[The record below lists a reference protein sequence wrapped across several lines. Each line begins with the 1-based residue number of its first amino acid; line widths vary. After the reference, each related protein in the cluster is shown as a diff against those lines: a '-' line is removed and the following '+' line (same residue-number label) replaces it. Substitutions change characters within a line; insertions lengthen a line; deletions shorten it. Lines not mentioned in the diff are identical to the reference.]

1 MRTLRVIEK
10 RDKSRRYRACL
21 LIRSLIPVYSVAAQ
35 FIAQTTRSRHKNRET
50 ASAGEGWE
58 RHPQRRAQSDGQDET
73 TGMSSRAR
81 NEAGSRIRAVRRGGA
96 ISEGTARTAQA
107 EDCKGRGQASFARS
121 PHRRNATARA
131 HGERNLHH
139 CASGEQNL
147 PPASGEQNLP
157 PPVANKT
164 CPTPVANATRSISI
178 GKRRVPPQRA

>member
-1 MRTLRVIEK
+1 MFPGAQECAPYGALKSAMNRAATKYLVINP
-10 RDKSRRYRACL
+10 RIFGSGAIHCAN
-21 LIRSLIPVYSVAAQ
+21 P
-35 FIAQTTRSRHKNRET
+35 QTTPCKNREK
-50 ASAGEGWE
+50 ASAGEGWK

-131 HGERNLHH
+131 HGERNPLNANH
-139 CASGEQNL
+139 ERN
-147 PPASGEQNLP
+147 PPAPATPCGGLP
-157 PPVANKT
+157 
-164 CPTPVANATRSISI
+164 R
-178 GKRRVPPQRA
+178 PQLIKPAARFLFARFAFALHQITSTL